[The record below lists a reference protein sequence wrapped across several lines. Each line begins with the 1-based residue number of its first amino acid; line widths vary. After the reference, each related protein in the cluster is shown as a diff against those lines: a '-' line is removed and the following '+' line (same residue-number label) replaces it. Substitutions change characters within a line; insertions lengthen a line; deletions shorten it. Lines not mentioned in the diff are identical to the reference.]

1 MIKFVPGFV
10 GAIAAYV
17 VLKLFGW
24 LQSVSLEALVFFGTY
39 LVVTIFVHVAMT
51 RYGEHKR

>member
-10 GAIAAYV
+10 GATAAYV
-17 VLKLFGW
+17 VLKLLGW

-39 LVVTIFVHVAMT
+39 LVVTISVHVAMR
-51 RYGEHKR
+51 RYGENKT